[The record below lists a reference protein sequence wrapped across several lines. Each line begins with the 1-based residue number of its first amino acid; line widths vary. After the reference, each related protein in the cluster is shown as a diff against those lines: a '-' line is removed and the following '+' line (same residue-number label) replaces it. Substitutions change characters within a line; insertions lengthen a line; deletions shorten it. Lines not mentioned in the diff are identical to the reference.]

1 MTGSDIFAQD
11 NILDLA
17 VKAIKPGQPSLRAPH
32 EAVALIG
39 HACLAALDF
48 RLVGLGEDHK
58 LGIWSRSVVPHTRA
72 DISKES
78 SADQSSLPA
87 EWNTNDTIA
96 FRYAH
101 ANSETQYLLK
111 VSRLGGNAV
120 VFALALGDDRTSSF
134 DVPTKD
140 YISASALPLSSEDIS
155 TSLRDVFT
163 SPTRLGDLIS
173 LFKINVIQKIVS
185 GLQQED
191 YEGTNQPP
199 RESPAESRQRAALRD
214 DSVPQPARPRPFD
227 DPLAAAPRRSKPP
240 VDFAPP
246 GFEDEHQV
254 YSAPRRYLGGLGG
267 GSGGLGAGP
276 AGLGDGPSGLGD
288 PLSIGS
294 QDLYPQGLSPHDP
307 FNGRMG
313 GYGPGSGGMHPTFDD
328 PLFGGQGTGSGR
340 HDPRAPPGARYDPPG
355 PGEPPFGRNRGP
367 YGNNGRG
374 GGGFGG
380 FGGGFGGDII

>member
-1 MTGSDIFAQD
+1 MTDSNLFGQD
-11 NILDLA
+11 HILDLA
-17 VKAIKPGQPSLRAPH
+17 AKAIQSGQPSLKTPH

-48 RLVGLGEDHK
+48 KLVGLGEDHNLETPDK
-58 LGIWSRSVVPHTRA
+58 TT
-72 DISKES
+72 
-78 SADQSSLPA
+78 LPA

-111 VSRLGGNAV
+111 VSRMGGNAV

-134 DVPTKD
+134 DIPTKD
-140 YISASALPLSSEDIS
+140 YISTSALPLSTEVTKS
-155 TSLRDVFT
+155 SLREVF
-163 SPTRLGDLIS
+163 SSSARLGDLIS

-185 GLQQED
+185 GLQPED
-191 YEGTNQPP
+191 YEGTGQAS
-199 RESPAESRQRAALRD
+199 RDTPAESRQRDALRD
-214 DSVPQPARPRPFD
+214 GPVPQPARPRPFD
-227 DPLAAAPRRSKPP
+227 DPLAAAPRRSKPQ

-246 GFEDEHQV
+246 GFEDEHRINRP
-254 YSAPRRYLGGLGG
+254 PRRYLGGLGG
-267 GSGGLGAGP
+267 GPAGLGAGP
-276 AGLGDGPSGLGD
+276 SGLGDGPSGLGA
-288 PLSIGS
+288 PGSIGS

-313 GYGPGSGGMHPTFDD
+313 GYGPASGGMHPTFDD
-328 PLFGGQGTGSGR
+328 PLFGGAGPGR
-340 HDPRAPPGARYDPPG
+340 GRQDPRAPPGARYDPVG
-355 PGEPPFGRNRGP
+355 PGEPPFGSNRGP